1 MNLITR
7 FYVRKPVRTLLLY
20 LLMVLAITVSCVAA
34 AAWSASYGLLREV
47 ETGYTTL
54 AISLP
59 LDLDFFLEKW
69 RIGGLKQE
77 NGDFYWRDGTVT

>member
-34 AAWSASYGLLREV
+34 AA
-47 ETGYTTL
+47 
-54 AISLP
+54 
-59 LDLDFFLEKW
+59 
-69 RIGGLKQE
+69 
-77 NGDFYWRDGTVT
+77 